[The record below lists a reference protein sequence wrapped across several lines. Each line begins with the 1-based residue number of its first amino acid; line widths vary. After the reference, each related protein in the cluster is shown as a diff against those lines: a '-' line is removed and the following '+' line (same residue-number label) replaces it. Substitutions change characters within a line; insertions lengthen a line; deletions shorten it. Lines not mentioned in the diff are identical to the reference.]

1 MYIHIY
7 TYAYVFDSLLCV
19 RLDTRYFMYKAS
31 LNLITITRGRY
42 YILIFTE
49 EESETQR
56 S

>member
-1 MYIHIY
+1 MYIRTY

-19 RLDTRYFMYKAS
+19 WLDTRYFTYKAS
-31 LNLITITRGRY
+31 LNLIAITWGRY

-49 EESETQR
+49 EESEAQR